1 MALPDPRLNPISVL
15 SSLLIGLAILTG
27 APAYASEPFAG
38 DSTTTPYAALY
49 AAFAAARGVED
60 HPRLRAVQRIE
71 SKLPGVRAQDI
82 AVVIHGRAAP
92 IRLVIG
98 ADGGVAFPLR
108 DDLLAENPPV
118 TSNQPRG
125 SLTLSVT
132 LALRTPSATRVPA
145 AELRAALDAVDAWLA
160 EQPAGKSRGR
170 ARGAAFRFP
179 PGAGASI
186 TVRGASERFL
196 LADAQGRIVLMRD
209 PDLNHAS
216 DIELS
221 QLPLEVLPWIAL

>member
-1 MALPDPRLNPISVL
+1 MNPFSFLASLPIALAM
-15 SSLLIGLAILTG
+15 LAG
-27 APAYASEPFAG
+27 APANASDPVAG
-38 DSTTTPYAALY
+38 QSTATPYAVLY

-82 AVVIHGRAAP
+82 AVVIHGRGGP
-92 IRLVIG
+92 LRLAIG
-98 ADGGVAFPLR
+98 ADGSVSFPLR
-108 DDLLAENPPV
+108 DDLLAENPQV

-132 LALRTPSATRVPA
+132 LALRTPRGTRVPA
-145 AELRAALDAVDAWLA
+145 AELRAALDAVDAWIA
-160 EQPAGKSRGR
+160 ERPAGEARGH

-179 PGAGASI
+179 AGAAASL

-209 PDLNHAS
+209 PDLDLAS

-221 QLPLEVLPWIAL
+221 QPPLEVLPWIAP